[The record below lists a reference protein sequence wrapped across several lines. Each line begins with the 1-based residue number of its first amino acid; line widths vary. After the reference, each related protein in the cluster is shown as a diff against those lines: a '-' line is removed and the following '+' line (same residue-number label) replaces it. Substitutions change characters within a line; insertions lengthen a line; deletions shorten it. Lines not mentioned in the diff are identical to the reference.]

1 MSSACIAQLT
11 LDAQDPGR
19 QAVFWSRALGLRV
32 VAGDDGAAKLYPT
45 PGSAPGTP
53 TFWLQPTSAAKR
65 EKLRLHLDLRPAAG
79 VTVEAEVQRLIGL
92 GARRADVGQS
102 GSESFTVLRDPEG
115 NEFCVLHRD
124 P

>member
-1 MSSACIAQLT
+1 MTARIAQLT
-11 LDAQDPGR
+11 LDAQEPAR
-19 QAVFWSRALGLRV
+19 QAVFWSRALGLTV

-45 PGSAPGTP
+45 SGSAPGTK
-53 TFWLQPTSAAKR
+53 TIWLQPTSASKR

-79 VTVEAEVQRLIGL
+79 VTVDAEVQRLIGL
-92 GARRADVGQS
+92 GASRADVGQT
-102 GSESFTVLRDPEG
+102 GSEGFTVLSDPEG

>member
-1 MSSACIAQLT
+1 MCSRIAQFT
-11 LDAQDPGR
+11 LDAQDPAR

-53 TFWLQPTSAAKR
+53 TVWLQPTSAAKR

-79 VTVEAEVQRLIGL
+79 VTVEAEVQRLIEL

>member
-1 MSSACIAQLT
+1 MSARIAQLT
-11 LDAQDPGR
+11 LDAHDPAR
-19 QAVFWSRALGLRV
+19 QAAFWSRALGLTV
-32 VAGDDGAAKLYPT
+32 AAGDDGAAMLYPT
-45 PGSAPGTP
+45 PASAPAAP
-53 TFWLQPTSAAKR
+53 TVWLQPTTTPKR

-92 GARRADVGQS
+92 GARRTDVGQT
-102 GSESFTVLRDPEG
+102 GSEGFTVLSDPEG